1 MTAEMAALLKR
12 FPPPWRVGETNEGGT
27 QVCDRNNGCILR
39 VAPPIWDRGST
50 VPDHVVADFLVSA
63 VNEYRVGPMG
73 EFER

>member
-12 FPPPWRVGETNEGGT
+12 FPSPWRVGETNEGGT
-27 QVCDRNNGCILR
+27 QVCDGNNRCVLY
-39 VAPPIWDRGST
+39 VSPPFGNRGQA
-50 VPDHVVADFLVSA
+50 VPCHVVAEFLVSA